1 MVDDRLSNGGRSTAM
16 NCQINIMLRAG
27 LVLAATTSMP
37 HVHVQ
42 AGQPLCQVPAPA
54 PAPAQRSTP
63 TPVPNAS
70 IISPDRTTKWNPG
83 ILADDQLGLPLGIDG
98 LPSRTQICATLNPGD
113 NIQTAINNCPEGQ
126 VVKLNPGQFTVVNT
140 IRIDRGVVLRGSGSD
155 GAPLGTTIV
164 QTRRRTVIGI
174 GKGGDA
180 ICYAWSMGR
189 GVPLVQDGV
198 NESSIVS
205 VGRYGIN
212 TATNFKKGDLALID
226 LIDDATI
233 QEGDCPWFKRADK
246 RSASQR
252 VEINSIDPATGNLTL
267 SSPLH
272 WNFKAGGAYQAQIA
286 KVRTPTTRWAG
297 VESLKIMGGS
307 NPSHLGAMAGGID
320 ISNAA
325 YCWVKDVQTGGTIGG
340 MHIALTGTYRC
351 VVRDSYVHHSAN
363 YGFGVDCYG
372 IVLRCG
378 AAENLIENNIS
389 RYMNKPIQLNTTGG
403 GNVIAYNYADNAWSD
418 RDGSWQEAP
427 FDAHCSFPHMELIEG
442 NMAPHLSAA
451 ITHGNAGYLTFFR
464 NYASSQFA
472 APAVWGDTAVQIGNV
487 AAVRFDG
494 GDIGMNVVGNVLGS
508 ASTTTALAS
517 QVYDGADSGVPSIFL
532 LGDGGAG
539 LSDVAATSMF
549 RTGNYDHVS
558 KKVVWANGV
567 VSLSPSLY
575 LSNKPAWWPAGNPW
589 PWAGPDLTPM
599 VGVLP
604 AKARSDSRYR
614 PSVP

>member
-1 MVDDRLSNGGRSTAM
+1 
-16 NCQINIMLRAG
+16 MLKAG
-27 LVLAATTSMP
+27 LILAATTSIP
-37 HVHVQ
+37 DVHVR
-42 AGQPLCQVPAPA
+42 AGQPVRQVQAPTPPPALA
-54 PAPAQRSTP
+54 PTRDPTP
-63 TPVPNAS
+63 TATLTAG

-83 ILADDQLGLPLGIDG
+83 ISADDQLGLPLGIDG

-126 VVKLNPGQFTVVNT
+126 VVKLNPGQFIVVNT
-140 IRIDRGVVLRGSGSD
+140 IKIDRGVVLRGSGSN

-180 ICYAWSMGR
+180 ICYARSMGS

-198 NESSIVS
+198 KESSIVS
-205 VGRYGIN
+205 VGRYDIN
-212 TATNFKKGDLALID
+212 TATNFTKGDLALID
-226 LIDDATI
+226 LIDDASI
-233 QEGDCPWFKRADK
+233 QEGDCSYFKRVDK

-252 VEINSIDPATGNLTL
+252 VEIHSADPATGNLTL

-272 WNFKAGGAYQAQIA
+272 WNFKAGGRYQAQIA
-286 KVRTPTTRWAG
+286 RVRTRTTRWAG
-297 VESLKIMGGS
+297 IESLKIMGGS
-307 NPSHLGAMAGGID
+307 NPSYNGAMAGGID

-363 YGFGVDCYG
+363 YGFGVDSYG

-418 RDGSWQEAP
+418 HDGSWQESP
-427 FDAHCSFPHMELIEG
+427 LDTHCSFPHMELIEG
-442 NMAPHLSAA
+442 NIAPHLSAP
-451 ITHGNAGYLTFFR
+451 ITHGNSGYLTFFR

-472 APAVWGDTAVQIGNV
+472 SPAVWGNTAVQTGNV
-487 AAVRFDG
+487 AAVVFDV

-508 ASTTTALAS
+508 ANTTTALAS
-517 QVYDGADSGVPSIFL
+517 KVYDDADSSVPSIFQ
-532 LGDGGAG
+532 LGRSGAG
-539 LSDVAATSMF
+539 LADVAATSMF
-549 RTGNYDHVS
+549 RTGNYDYVNE
-558 KKVVWANGV
+558 KVMWASGAVN
-567 VSLSPSLY
+567 LPPSLY
-575 LSNKPAWWPAGNPW
+575 LSSKPAWWPSGSPW
-589 PWAGPDLTPM
+589 PWAGPDLIPM
-599 VGVLP
+599 VGTLP
-604 AKARSDSRYR
+604 AKARSDSLYK